1 MDIIAICIAIFSF
14 LLTALK
20 YYLDYMKDSLNID
33 VIPTRSFNYLV
44 DDKSSYNDITFIN
57 FTKFPIS
64 VIDVE
69 FDIKNKVNEQK
80 TFKPIRYKDKNYSIP
95 FTLGPYESVECTFLL
110 EEYPVIWEW
119 DVTIKVTTNKGIY
132 IKPVIIESRTEHR
145 ESEPQVT
152 ELTSA
157 NKVSALSNP
166 RDGFLKKFLY
176 HLKP

>member
-95 FTLGPYESVECTFLL
+95 FTLGPYESVECTFFARRISSDMGMGCDYQSHYQQRNL
-110 EEYPVIWEW
+110 YKACYHRIA
-119 DVTIKVTTNKGIY
+119 D
-132 IKPVIIESRTEHR
+132 RTPR
-145 ESEPQVT
+145 IRA
-152 ELTSA
+152 TSDRV
-157 NKVSALSNP
+157 NISK
-166 RDGFLKKFLY
+166 
-176 HLKP
+176 

>member
-1 MDIIAICIAIFSF
+1 MLLSTLGGDKYGHNRDLYRNFSF

-80 TFKPIRYKDKNYSIP
+80 R
-95 FTLGPYESVECTFLL
+95 
-110 EEYPVIWEW
+110 
-119 DVTIKVTTNKGIY
+119 
-132 IKPVIIESRTEHR
+132 
-145 ESEPQVT
+145 
-152 ELTSA
+152 
-157 NKVSALSNP
+157 SN
-166 RDGFLKKFLY
+166 L
-176 HLKP
+176 